1 MKKEDI
7 VLDISVDPKMYHLLE
22 LHVSFNL
29 QYAAFPQT
37 FATITLSFSILFV
50 LIMKL
55 KHPV

>member
-22 LHVSFNL
+22 LQVSFNL

-37 FATITLSFSILFV
+37 FPTITLLFSILFV